1 MTIQKVNINEK
12 LALFSDYWN
21 PRIVGELN
29 GQYVK
34 LVKFKGEF
42 VWHKHNEEDEMFYVL
57 KGSFRLQFRD
67 RTIELYENEFIIVP
81 KGVEHKSIADK
92 EVSVLIFEPVS
103 TIRTG
108 DAGMT
113 QGTDNL
119 EKI

>member
-1 MTIQKVNINEK
+1 MMSEKININEK
-12 LALFSDYWN
+12 LALFSDHWS

-57 KGSFRLQFRD
+57 KGSLRLQYRD

-81 KGVEHKSIADK
+81 KCVEHRSVAEN
-92 EVSVLIFEPVS
+92 EVAVMIFEPVS
-103 TIRTG
+103 TLRTG
-108 DAGMT
+108 DAEEDAGI
-113 QGTDNL
+113 DNL
-119 EKI
+119 G